1 MMNGD
6 MAAMMGGMGL
16 VWLLVIVVLGTRR
29 RASYEEPVGT
39 LVDKI
44 RHLSPAGLAHIPS
57 VAPSSAGYQVSD
69 SIH

>member
-57 VAPSSAGYQVSD
+57 VAPSRQGNQVSD